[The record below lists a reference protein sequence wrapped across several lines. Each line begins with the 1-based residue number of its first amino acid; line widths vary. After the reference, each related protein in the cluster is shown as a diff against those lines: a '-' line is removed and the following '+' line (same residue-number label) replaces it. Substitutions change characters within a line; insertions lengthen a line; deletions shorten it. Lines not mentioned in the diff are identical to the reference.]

1 MTSERYIASI
11 SPGYCCIRKAMSK
24 QSKCKTNTRLSCA
37 LLRKIRD
44 GHGLKFLL
52 EAEFGVFYIK
62 NVDPIEKNRL
72 QIRVLRPQIS

>member
-1 MTSERYIASI
+1 MTSERYMASI
-11 SPGYCCIRKAMSK
+11 SPEYCCIREAISK
-24 QSKCKTNTRLSCA
+24 HSICKTDIRLPCA

-62 NVDPIEKNRL
+62 NVDPIEKN
-72 QIRVLRPQIS
+72 